1 MAYGGANQAEGGFGS
16 NYMQEKTPSGYSKY
30 THSNFTPAQ
39 QNLFNQ
45 GFSHVGPDSYMA
57 KLAKGDEATF
67 NQMEAPALQ
76 QFNQVQGNLA
86 SRFSGQGMG
95 ARGSS
100 GFQNASNAAAQD
112 FASQLQS
119 NRQSL
124 QRQAIMDMM
133 GMTSTLLS
141 ANPYTQGY
149 AQKQQKSGPAG
160 GWGQTA
166 GTILGGIGGSFFGM
180 PMLGAAGGGA
190 LGSMFD

>member
-1 MAYGGANQAEGGFGS
+1 MAYGGANQSEGGFGS

-39 QNLFNQ
+39 MNLFNQ
-45 GFSHVGPDSYMA
+45 SFSHVGPDSYMG
-57 KLAKGDEATF
+57 KLAGGDESTF
-67 NQMEAPALQ
+67 NQMEAPALR
-76 QFNQVQGNLA
+76 QFNQMQGNLA

-112 FASQLQS
+112 FAGQLQA
-119 NRQSL
+119 NRQNL

-133 GMTSTLLS
+133 GMTSSLLS

-149 AQKQQKSGPAG
+149 VQKQQKSGPAG
-160 GWGQTA
+160 GYGQGI